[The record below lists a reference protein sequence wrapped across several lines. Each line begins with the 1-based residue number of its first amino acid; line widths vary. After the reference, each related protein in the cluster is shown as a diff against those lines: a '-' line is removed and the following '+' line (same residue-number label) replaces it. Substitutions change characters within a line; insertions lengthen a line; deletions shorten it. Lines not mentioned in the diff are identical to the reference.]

1 MLARLVAVVVL
12 ALPVALTAQKPETIS
27 SDTIKEVFAEARTL
41 MKKALGVT
49 LTNTKLNFEPGTS
62 SRETIIAHFHE
73 LYRELEPQF
82 EALPAKAVID
92 PRMSRQNL
100 SPEAMRQLELL
111 LCRRMLPPTGPLTF
125 DGDPTEAELGRTL
138 GYFIIAVSEARHVA
152 DPKFSPIYSD

>member
-1 MLARLVAVVVL
+1 MLARLAAIVAL

-27 SDTIKEVFAEARTL
+27 PDTIKEVFSEARVL
-41 MKKALGVT
+41 IKKAFGVT
-49 LTNTKLNFEPGTS
+49 VADSKLHFEPGTS

-92 PRMSRQNL
+92 PRISRQNL
-100 SPEAMRQLELL
+100 SPDAMRQLELL
-111 LCRRMLPPTGPLTF
+111 LCRRMLPPSGPLTF

-152 DPKFSPIYSD
+152 DPKFSPIYSN